1 MRTNTR
7 SSPGTVGLAVL
18 AVIAGLGWGTPA
30 GAQTQSAGP
39 ITMEL
44 STVDVTKI
52 APRDI
57 AHEVRI
63 AGSLTPIR
71 RSTLTARVAS
81 KITELPVQVGDVVK
95 KGDLLVRF
103 DKSAL
108 ESTLVARKAAGEA
121 LNAQLDLAE
130 SSLRR
135 TVSLGERGAASEA
148 ARLEAEANVLN
159 LRAQIRSKQAE
170 IADAERDLA
179 YTEIR
184 AAFDGVVAE
193 RPAEQDRT
201 VGLNTELITIVD
213 LSSMEVDA
221 GVPTSRIP
229 MVRIGQP
236 VALNIEGFPGRTFS
250 GEVTRISPTAV
261 AGSRAVRVFLT
272 IDNDDRSLR
281 GGMFTTGVLKV
292 DEQSNVLAVPSAA
305 IRQDAE
311 GPFVLKV
318 ESGAL
323 HRQPVELGAT
333 WPDQDLVE
341 ISGPASG
348 DVIVSAP
355 LPSLSAGMPVT
366 VDGI

>member
-7 SSPGTVGLAVL
+7 SSPRTVGLAVL

-30 GAQTQSAGP
+30 GAQTQSTGP

-135 TVSLGERGAASEA
+135 TVSLGERGATSEA